1 MEFMEGKKSLPLTY
15 DPFFKKIFNPDI
27 YPERLSRLI
36 SSIIGTNVTV
46 KYILSNEYSML
57 PSTSLLLLDI
67 IVQLEDGSIANVEI
81 QKNPYTFPGERM
93 SCYSADLLLR
103 QYTRVKSKLGKDFTY
118 KDMRTVYTIV
128 MYEKSP
134 NECLK
139 DRFANI
145 YLHHGKTI
153 FDTDVNL
160 NLLQEYYIVN
170 LYVFKNIKY
179 DKDIKE
185 LNKWLSLLRTES
197 TKNLATL
204 ISNYPWMESICQDI
218 SEYLYRPEE
227 VISMFSKALKKMD
240 ENTVN
245 FMIEQMKKALEE
257 KDATISEKDAEIAAL
272 QAKLA
277 ALEH

>member
-1 MEFMEGKKSLPLTY
+1 M
-15 DPFFKKIFNPDI
+15 
-27 YPERLSRLI
+27 
-36 SSIIGTNVTV
+36 
-46 KYILSNEYSML
+46 SNEDSML

-103 QYTRVKSKLGKDFTY
+103 QYTRVKSKLGKDFIY

-145 YLHHGKTI
+145 YLHHGRTI
-153 FDTDVNL
+153 FNTGVNL
-160 NLLQEYYIVN
+160 NLLQKYYVVN
-170 LYVFKNIKY
+170 LDVFKNSKY
-179 DKDIKE
+179 AKDITE
-185 LNKWLSLLRTES
+185 LNAWLSLLTADS
-197 TKNLATL
+197 TDNLATL

-257 KDATISEKDAEIAAL
+257 KDAALSEKDAALSEKDAKIAAL

>member
-1 MEFMEGKKSLPLTY
+1 
-15 DPFFKKIFNPDI
+15 
-27 YPERLSRLI
+27 
-36 SSIIGTNVTV
+36 
-46 KYILSNEYSML
+46 
-57 PSTSLLLLDI
+57 
-67 IVQLEDGSIANVEI
+67 
-81 QKNPYTFPGERM
+81 M

-145 YLHHGKTI
+145 YLHHGRTI

-170 LYVFKNIKY
+170 LDVFKNSKY
-179 DKDIKE
+179 AKDINE
-185 LNKWLSLLRTES
+185 LNAWLSLLTADS
-197 TKNLATL
+197 TDNLATL

>member
-1 MEFMEGKKSLPLTY
+1 
-15 DPFFKKIFNPDI
+15 
-27 YPERLSRLI
+27 
-36 SSIIGTNVTV
+36 
-46 KYILSNEYSML
+46 
-57 PSTSLLLLDI
+57 
-67 IVQLEDGSIANVEI
+67 
-81 QKNPYTFPGERM
+81 M

-103 QYTRVKSKLGKDFTY
+103 QYTRVKSNLGKDFTY

-145 YLHHGKTI
+145 YLHHGRTI
-153 FDTDVNL
+153 FNTGVNL
-160 NLLQEYYIVN
+160 SLLQEYYVVN
-170 LYVFKNIKY
+170 LDVFKNSKY
-179 DKDIKE
+179 AKDIND
-185 LNKWLSLLRTES
+185 LNAWLSLLTAGS
-197 TKNLATL
+197 TDNLATL